1 MGSRLVFLIIGFLL
15 LIETIYMIVG
25 SLRGDFSAS
34 LIIVLIFSISIL
46 FLSLG
51 YLYPQFKNKD
61 ERMKL
66 IRDKSMFYS
75 YFILMFYFLVFV
87 ILLHFEIISLTA
99 YSAVIILA
107 SLTIMTVFILFI
119 ILSFV
124 F

>member
-99 YSAVIILA
+99 YSAEIGRA
-107 SLTIMTVFILFI
+107 SWRERV
-119 ILSFV
+119 
-124 F
+124 